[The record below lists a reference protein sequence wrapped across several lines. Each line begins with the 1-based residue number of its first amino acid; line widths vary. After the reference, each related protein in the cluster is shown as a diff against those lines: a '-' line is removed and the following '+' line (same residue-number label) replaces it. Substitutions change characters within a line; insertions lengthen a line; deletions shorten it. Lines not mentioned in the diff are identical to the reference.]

1 MGQVSSLTDVVLQ
14 NRGDNF
20 YSGRDGKSISKIT
33 VHYQAGH
40 QEPESCAADWNSPER
55 EASSNYIIGPTGRVG
70 LYIPEEDHSWCSSSY
85 ENDTVAITIEVSSD
99 PDNSDNGSTT
109 KIGEMDSAAYEKC
122 ILLCADICTRY
133 GFKLYYTGDSSGS
146 LTTHRMFTETSC
158 PGKWFLNRIDEF
170 CEAVNKKVES
180 GVFAPDDYDDSY
192 EAAETPPVYDYYLIT
207 STEKQSVAG
216 ECGNKIKTSVYL
228 GRW

>member
-1 MGQVSSLTDVVLQ
+1 MAQSSLTDVTVGNNGKYKQ
-14 NRGDNF
+14 GRNG
-20 YSGRDGKSISKIT
+20 YSVCKIT

-40 QEPESCAADWNSPER
+40 GEPEDVAADWTNTGRNVS
-55 EASSNYIIGPTGRVG
+55 ANYIIGPTGRVG
-70 LYIPEEDHSWCSSSY
+70 LCVDEDDRSWCSSSRP
-85 ENDTVAITIEVSSD
+85 NDFQAITIEVSSE
-99 PDNSDNGSTT
+99 PDYSDQGSTT
-109 KIGEMDSAAYEKC
+109 QIGKMDDAAYEKC

-133 GFKLYYTGDSSGS
+133 GFKLYYTGDESGS
-146 LTTHRMFTETSC
+146 LTTHRMFEATSC

-170 CEAVNKKVES
+170 CEAVNKKAES
-180 GVFAPDDYDDSY
+180 GVFSPDDYDDSY
-192 EAAETPPVYDYYLIT
+192 EPVETPPVYDYYLIT